1 VKYCNV
7 KFSFVLLLSILLT
20 GCNSSDVAY
29 CQNATPVEY
38 TGLSIFTN
46 VNQPISVLA
55 DSDNMLALACHNCYE
70 NNNELL
76 ADSLYKV
83 ESAITEGADLI
94 ELDITLS
101 QDEGGGFVVS
111 HENESVGVAFDQL
124 IAQPSLVNSD
134 QLLFLEIKDEIETLE
149 QVRDF
154 LGLLKSHRH
163 PSGRYA
169 YLNDSRFVTL
179 RNIDNNNTL
188 ARFRTVLAEP
198 DFADI
203 EPYVK
208 LSRLYYKKTEEQM
221 YQEITTAHQCGFHM
235 VELDLRLGHDVILS
249 LNAYAEGLGLAVNVF
264 TLNQDNFEELMLA
277 LKHDVD
283 VLTIEDGD
291 MLESTGYSLIYYIKQ
306 LINE

>member
-1 VKYCNV
+1 M
-7 KFSFVLLLSILLT
+7 
-20 GCNSSDVAY
+20 
-29 CQNATPVEY
+29 PVEY

-46 VNQPISVLA
+46 VNQPVTVLA
-55 DSDNMLALACHNCYE
+55 DSDNMLALACHNCYQ
-70 NNNELL
+70 NNNDFL

-83 ESAITEGADLI
+83 ESAIAEGADLI

-101 QDEGGGFVVS
+101 DDEGVVFKVS
-111 HENESVGVAFDQL
+111 HENESAGASFKQL

-134 QLLFLEIKDEIETLE
+134 QLLFLEIKGEIKTLE
-149 QVRDF
+149 LVREF
-154 LGLLKSHRH
+154 LTILKAHRH
-163 PSGRYA
+163 TSGRYA

-198 DFADI
+198 NFSDI
-203 EPYVK
+203 KKYVK
-208 LSRLYYKKTEEQM
+208 LSRLYYKKTEVQM

-235 VELDLRLGHDVILS
+235 IELDIRLGFDVIMS
-249 LNAYAEGLGLAVNVF
+249 LNAYAEGLGLSVNVF
-264 TLNQDNFEELMLA
+264 TLNQDNFEELTLV

-291 MLESTGYSLIYYIKQ
+291 MFESTGYSLIYYIKQ
-306 LINE
+306 LISE